1 MFENDLRIK
10 DRKLI
15 SEKYGLLRDNLSSD
29 VIRSF
34 IINEN
39 GGVEGRTG
47 VLYDNNGAVMRLGGE
62 HVSYEHLRSEA
73 TDGSM
78 FENDMDNA
86 DLIGAHLEAC
96 VFLGINLIKA
106 DFRCAH
112 LRLAVF
118 SQANVTGANFTG
130 AHCEGADFSDA
141 NLTDADFTGAKLA
154 RADFTD
160 ANLTRTILCDE
171 RGFNLQG
178 IHLNGTAYDDY
189 GFTVNKVHQNGT
201 RYDDQGFAFDG
212 YNAQGYDR
220 NGYDRNGFNQQ
231 GYDRKGY
238 GRDGFNQQG
247 YDKYGYGRDGFN
259 QRGYDRDN
267 YGRDGF
273 NAMGFTRAG
282 YARDG
287 SRYRVIR
294 ENAPIYSGHS
304 PGEDDEMMFSTRKDL
319 ATYGISHEK
328 FQRYFFI
335 EHTYYL
341 VYAGDTPN
349 VDKVKGSPNYTVI
362 Y

>member
-10 DRKLI
+10 DGKLM
-15 SEKYGLLRDNLSSD
+15 SEKYGLLRDNMSSD

-34 IINEN
+34 IINNN
-39 GGVEGRTG
+39 GEVEGRTG
-47 VLYDNNGAVMRLGGE
+47 VLRDNTGAVMRLGGE
-62 HVSYEHLRSEA
+62 SVSYEHLRSQA
-73 TDGSM
+73 ADGSM

-86 DLIGAHLEAC
+86 DLIGAHLEDG

-112 LRLAVF
+112 LRFAVF

-130 AHCEGADFSDA
+130 SHCEGADFNDA
-141 NLTDADFTGAKLA
+141 NLTDADFTGAKLTK
-154 RADFTD
+154 ADFTG
-160 ANLTRTILCDE
+160 ANLTRAILCDE

-189 GFTVNKVHQNGT
+189 GFAVNKVHQNGT
-201 RYDDQGFAFDG
+201 SYDDQGFAFDG
-212 YNAQGYDR
+212 YNAQGYGRD
-220 NGYDRNGFNQQ
+220 GYGRDGYNAQ
-231 GYDRKGY
+231 GYDRDGY

-247 YDKYGYGRDGFN
+247 YD
-259 QRGYDRDN
+259 RGK

-273 NAMGFTRAG
+273 NAMGFTRTG

-287 SRYRVIR
+287 NQYRVIK
-294 ENAPIYSGHS
+294 ENAPIYSSHS
-304 PGEDDEMMFSTRKDL
+304 PGEDDETMFSTRKAL
-319 ATYGISHEK
+319 ATYGIPHEK
-328 FQRYFFI
+328 FRRYFFI

-349 VDKVKGSPNYTVI
+349 VDRVKGSPNYTVI